1 MPFCADEEKLW
12 IYSIEG
18 DTSNLLDIFGQQKE
32 HNLLVI
38 PESEINKS
46 LANRKRKRNYGVT
59 NSGFYNFLDLLSDKN
74 FQSKINGLYLNN
86 IFIKFNHG
94 IQIKNY
100 VLNDMFGK
108 TTGGLT
114 CLVFLKVCN

>member
-18 DTSNLLDIFGQQKE
+18 DISNLLDIFGQQKE

-94 IQIKNY
+94 IQIKNC